1 MSYFTRELFK
11 QNDEI
16 RYIINEEKRTVVCLI
31 KVQPT
36 LTADIV
42 DKYLEASN
50 LNRTCGLDIDFLG
63 ETFRGIAKCHPE
75 DKWDEEVGC
84 ELARKRAEKR
94 ADRAIN
100 NELSAYV
107 KSLRHA
113 ADLIEQYGYRK

>member
-16 RYIINEEKRTVVCLI
+16 RYIIDEEKRTVVCLI

-50 LNRTCGLDIDFLG
+50 LHPTCGLDIDFLG
-63 ETFRGIAKCHPE
+63 YTFRGIAKCHPE
-75 DKWDEEVGC
+75 DKWNEEVGC
-84 ELARKRAEKR
+84 KLARERAEKQ
-94 ADRAIN
+94 ANRAIN

-107 KSLRHA
+107 RNLRHA
-113 ADLIEQYGYRK
+113 ADLIEKYGYRK